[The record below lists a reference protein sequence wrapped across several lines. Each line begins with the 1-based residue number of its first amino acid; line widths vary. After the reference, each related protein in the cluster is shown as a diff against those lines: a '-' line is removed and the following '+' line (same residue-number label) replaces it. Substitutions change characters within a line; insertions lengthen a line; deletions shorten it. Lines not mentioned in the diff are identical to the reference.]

1 MNSLVPPALAKPA
14 LPRTSAPRPP
24 SASGPRKPPWAS
36 PVPISAHGRA
46 PPMTTRRLRP
56 RRRRILRSGWPRA
69 PRRPGKPAGLRAPA
83 QRPATRALP
92 PASSAPHHS
101 APAEREAGKA
111 TESPVSPAEGPAPAE
126 LPEPPRKQASPL
138 ASAAVP
144 TGATALPAP
153 TPPLPPGLPIAAFA
167 AAIPGSPADSLA
179 ETARPGGAAKR
190 ADALA
195 KMGGLGAPAAAPLAG
210 AKSSAIPTVPAL
222 KPSAAAASPPAASAA
237 GAERPQLSP
246 ASLETPVEQP
256 DAAPGAPTKAGV
268 AAIAPESGPA
278 PNAMHSD
285 AGEKIAVNAQIQPAL
300 GISDKSA
307 RDKNS
312 LSSKDKQDT
321 QQVNDLGMA
330 GAKNLPTM
338 SAPAFAHA
346 HPAEIAPT
354 SGLPMTAAPA
364 ATAVAGAPAG
374 PGAASAARE
383 AVEQVIKLADAQAS
397 QAEHGVQAVNFGI
410 KFGDSTLGVRV
421 ALQGGSVH
429 TQFNTDSPEASLRPG
444 GRVAHASGGV
454 PQPDLPVRRPGILL
468 GRRRL
473 RGPGLRLR
481 RRRGAPRRS
490 APSQF
495 WPPRGPSRLGGRSRR
510 PRAGR
515 DRRPRLGLGP
525 SQRLRLTLCQPP
537 QSLAQGPAPPP
548 RRPPLCPPPPPPFPR
563 RTSCSCSARKWPTR
577 IPCSRWI
584 RRKA

>member
-1 MNSLVPPALAKPA
+1 MNSLVPPAPGEAGTPPDFGSPASLGLGAAKAA
-14 LPRTSAPRPP
+14 LGVAG
-24 SASGPRKPPWAS
+24 AN
-36 PVPISAHGRA
+36 
-46 PPMTTRRLRP
+46 LRP
-56 RRRRILRSGWPRA
+56 RPSAADDDPAA
-69 PRRPGKPAGLRAPA
+69 PAAPAPNFAQWLAAGAAAPGQAGGLRAPA

-195 KMGGLGAPAAAPLAG
+195 KLGGLGAPAAAPLAG

-429 TQFNTDSPEASLRPG
+429 TQFNTDSPELRSALAAEWRTLPAESPSRTYQFADPVFSSGAGASADLASGSGGGAARREEAPLPSSGRPAGQAASAAAPAAPAPVGTG
-444 GRVAHASGGV
+444 GRVLASG
-454 PQPDLPVRRPGILL
+454 
-468 GRRRL
+468 RL
-473 RGPGLRLR
+473 NVF
-481 RRRGAPRRS
+481 A
-490 APSQF
+490 
-495 WPPRGPSRLGGRSRR
+495 
-510 PRAGR
+510 
-515 DRRPRLGLGP
+515 
-525 SQRLRLTLCQPP
+525 
-537 QSLAQGPAPPP
+537 
-548 RRPPLCPPPPPPFPR
+548 
-563 RTSCSCSARKWPTR
+563 
-577 IPCSRWI
+577 
-584 RRKA
+584 